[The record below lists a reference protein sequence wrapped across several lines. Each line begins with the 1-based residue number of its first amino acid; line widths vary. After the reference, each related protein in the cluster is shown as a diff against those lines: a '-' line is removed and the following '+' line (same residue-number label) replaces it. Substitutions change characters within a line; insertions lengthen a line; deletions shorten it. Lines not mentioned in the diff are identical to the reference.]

1 MSRFYVEA
9 RLRGDPGDFR
19 PIPVVFG
26 AGRWD
31 VDDARQAEAEVRLW
45 SRTTFGQRHEF
56 RVRAAQPLAK
66 EKPARVVANAKER
79 LAEEAAARDAA
90 ANPANLKR
98 ALKHARA
105 NAPRA

>member
-1 MSRFYVEA
+1 MTKFYVEA

-19 PIPVVFG
+19 PVPVVFG

-31 VDDARQAEAEVRLW
+31 LDDPKQAEAEVRLW

-56 RVRAAQPLAK
+56 RVRRSDPPAR

-98 ALKHARA
+98 AIKHARA

>member
-31 VDDARQAEAEVRLW
+31 VEDARQAEAEVRLW

-56 RVRAAQPLAK
+56 RVRSAQLAK